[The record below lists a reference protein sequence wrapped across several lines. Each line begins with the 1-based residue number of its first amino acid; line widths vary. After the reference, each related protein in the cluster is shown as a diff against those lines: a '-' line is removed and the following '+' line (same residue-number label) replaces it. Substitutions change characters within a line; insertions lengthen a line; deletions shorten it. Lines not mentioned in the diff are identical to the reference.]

1 MKIDRSF
8 LYLIATSL
16 LSSLLMILSSFLL
29 ARLLSVEE
37 RGALLLFVAAVS
49 YVATLGA
56 GGVGFAISLSMRQQQ
71 YGHWQVYIG
80 LSLLYCLLASY
91 VALYFTAFQSFAFFF
106 IFNVLLTAIF
116 TISLE
121 KSKIEANMATYR
133 LLVLQQPSLAL
144 LFYGICYLFW
154 GEQPLHLV
162 LTLLTL
168 IGVLQAIFCL
178 YYLQRLAKKFVA
190 KSGALQPIQ
199 AKFFLQTWFKQNA
212 FQLFGATVTNLD
224 KFLIA
229 LFMGNYVLG
238 LYAVCLAF
246 DALLTRFINSLSD
259 YYHSG
264 LLNQLNRLKPVLGI
278 IGLMTLGCLIFVP
291 LLAEPVIKLF
301 FGEKYLSVA
310 PILLLFIINAICA
323 GLAWL
328 LSQPLLIL
336 GKQFA
341 LLLRQIISIG
351 VFCAVFYWLRQQQL
365 LGVAYALLSG
375 SITRLLISIIYYYRY
390 PIPIKSG
397 QK

>member
-1 MKIDRSF
+1 MNVDRHF
-8 LYLIATSL
+8 FYLIATTI
-16 LSSLLMILSSFLL
+16 LSSLLMMVSSFLL
-29 ARLLSVEE
+29 AHLLSVED
-37 RGALLLFVAAVS
+37 RGVLLLFVAAVS

-71 YGHWQVYIG
+71 YWHWQRYIG
-80 LSLLYCLLASY
+80 LFLLYCILASY
-91 VALYFTAFQSFAFFF
+91 IALLFTEFQDFKVLF
-106 IFNVLLTAIF
+106 ILNVLFTAIF

-133 LLVLQQPSLAL
+133 LLVLQQPCLAV
-144 LFYGICYLFW
+144 LFYGICYLVW
-154 GEQPLHLV
+154 GEQSLSLV
-162 LTLLTL
+162 LMLLTFTAA
-168 IGVLQAIFCL
+168 LQAIFCL

-190 KSGALQPIQ
+190 KSQRLQPIQ
-199 AKFFLQTWFKQNA
+199 AKFFFTTWVKQNL

-229 LFMGNYVLG
+229 FFMGNYVLG

-264 LLNQLNRLKPVLGI
+264 LLNQLNRIKSVLAI
-278 IGLMTLGCLIFVP
+278 IGLITLASLIFVP

-301 FGEKYLSVA
+301 FSEKYVEVA
-310 PILLLFIINAICA
+310 PMLLLFIINAICA
-323 GLAWL
+323 GLSWL
-328 LSQPLLIL
+328 LSQYMLIL

-341 LLLRQIISIG
+341 LLIRQIISIV
-351 VFCAVFYWLRQQQL
+351 VFCAVFYLLREQQL

-375 SITRLLISIIYYYRY
+375 SITRLFISIIYYYRY